1 MWERIKRSST
11 TLHCKTKKMCK
22 KAVSVE
28 SGTLEAVPDQ
38 CESRKMC
45 EKQN

>member
-1 MWERIKRSST
+1 MCERVKRSSS
-11 TLHCKTKKMCK
+11 TLHCKTEQMCK

-38 CESRKMC
+38 CETREIC
-45 EKQN
+45 EKN